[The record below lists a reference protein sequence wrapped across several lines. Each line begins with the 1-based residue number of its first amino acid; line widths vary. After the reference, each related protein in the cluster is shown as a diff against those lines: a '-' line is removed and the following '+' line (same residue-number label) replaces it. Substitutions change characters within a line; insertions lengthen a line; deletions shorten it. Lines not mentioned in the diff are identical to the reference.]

1 MQHHTEKAVWI
12 EFWVMWRRIAGG
24 LTEAQQRKLYDYL
37 KPHLA
42 RRVPPD
48 APQAARASS
57 RASSP
62 RGWTRWCAP
71 PPRWSTW
78 TPGDKAELGQWIAAR
93 LKAETRCGGPWAWA
107 LGRLGARVPLY
118 GSSHKVVDVE
128 VAEAWLA
135 LLLEL
140 DLSAGRRRALRGGP
154 ARAAHRRPDAGPGPE
169 LRARRPRRSRAAKAP
184 DTWVRMVTEVVA
196 LEAADEARA
205 LGDTLPAGLR
215 L

>member
-1 MQHHTEKAVWI
+1 
-12 EFWVMWRRIAGG
+12 
-24 LTEAQQRKLYDYL
+24 
-37 KPHLA
+37 
-42 RRVPPD
+42 VPPD
-48 APQAARASS
+48 APQQGKLKGIQPEGLDEMVRTAASLEHVDA
-57 RASSP
+57 
-62 RGWTRWCAP
+62 
-71 PPRWSTW
+71 
-78 TPGDKAELGQWIAAR
+78 GDKAELGRWVAER
-93 LKAETRCGGPWAWA
+93 LKAENKSGGPWAWA

-128 VAEAWLA
+128 VAESWLS

-140 DLSAGRRRALRGGP
+140 DLKRIDGAQFAAAQL
-154 ARAAHRRPDAGPGPE
+154 ARLTGDRTRDLGPE
-169 LRARRPRRSRAAKAP
+169 LRAKAADALRASKAP